1 MKTSYQSGQRRNLRR
16 KGKKDFDVKKE
27 AKVSVID
34 KEDGDLTDKAVVE
47 GLDTSKIG
55 EQK

>member
-1 MKTSYQSGQRRNLRR
+1 MKTSYQSGQRRNLR

-47 GLDTSKIG
+47 GLDTSKSAN
-55 EQK
+55 KK

>member
-1 MKTSYQSGQRRNLRR
+1 MDKDEIFR

-27 AKVSVID
+27 VKVSVID

-47 GLDTSKIG
+47 GLDTNWRTKSESKSNG
-55 EQK
+55 